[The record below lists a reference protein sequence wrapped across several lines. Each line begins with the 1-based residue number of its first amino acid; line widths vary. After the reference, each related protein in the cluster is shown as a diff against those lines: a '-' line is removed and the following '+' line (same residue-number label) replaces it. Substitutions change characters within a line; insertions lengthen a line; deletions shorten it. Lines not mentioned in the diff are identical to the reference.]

1 MSEEK
6 VNPFVDLVAVT
17 RGDVVENIHQGLA
30 IAIDSDYRI
39 IKKWGDTQ
47 TEIFPRSAL
56 KPIQAFG
63 IITSGTDKALKLK
76 DEQIALA
83 TSSHHAEPVHLDM
96 VKSWLTELKLDEE
109 DLTLGPAWPLGP
121 KRKDYILRHE
131 GRKSRIYHNCS
142 GKHCGQLSICVH
154 KKFKTLN
161 YQDPKHP
168 VQKLFIEN
176 LEKLSETK
184 INHLGIDGC
193 GLPAPSLPLE
203 RFAYALTKFAD
214 PSKLEGIEKKAVQ
227 KIFDCCVK
235 HPVLFGGSESVNS
248 ILTKSSNKKILVKNG
263 ADGVFSAIIPEEK
276 VSIVVK
282 IKDGNMKAAEVAI
295 AGLLKELK
303 FLDNDDVKKLVSQP
317 ILNSAGTKSGK
328 IYWLGN

>member
-1 MSEEK
+1 MSQENK
-6 VNPFVDLVAVT
+6 AKFVDLVQVT
-17 RGDVVENIHQGLA
+17 RGEITENIHQGVA
-30 IAIDSDYRI
+30 IAMESSGRI
-39 IKKWGDTQ
+39 IKQWGDVT

-63 IITSGTDKALKLK
+63 IITTGADKALHLS
-76 DEQIALA
+76 DERIALA

-96 VKSWLTELKLDEE
+96 VKSWLTELKLEEE
-109 DLTLGPAWPLGP
+109 DLTLGPAWPLGL

-154 KKFKTLN
+154 KKFKTLK

-176 LEKLSETK
+176 LENLAETK
-184 INHLGIDGC
+184 IKHLGIDGC
-193 GLPAPSLPLE
+193 GLPAPSLSLE

-214 PSKLEGIEKKAVQ
+214 PSKLEGIEQKAVK

-263 ADGVFSAIIPEEK
+263 ADGVFSAIIP
-276 VSIVVK
+276 
-282 IKDGNMKAAEVAI
+282 
-295 AGLLKELK
+295 
-303 FLDNDDVKKLVSQP
+303 
-317 ILNSAGTKSGK
+317 
-328 IYWLGN
+328 

>member
-1 MSEEK
+1 LE
-6 VNPFVDLVAVT
+6 LLQ
-17 RGDVVENIHQGLA
+17 RGA
-30 IAIDSDYRI
+30 
-39 IKKWGDTQ
+39 
-47 TEIFPRSAL
+47 
-56 KPIQAFG
+56 
-63 IITSGTDKALKLK
+63 DKALHLS
-76 DEQIALA
+76 DERIALA
-83 TSSHHAEPVHLDM
+83 TSSHHAETVHLDM
-96 VKSWLTELKLDEE
+96 VKSWLTELKLEEE
-109 DLTLGPAWPLGP
+109 DLTLGPAWPLGL

-154 KKFKTLN
+154 KKFKILN

-214 PSKLEGIEKKAVQ
+214 PSKLEGIEQKAVK

-235 HPVLFGGSESVNS
+235 HPLLFGGTESVNS

-295 AGLLKELK
+295 VGLLKELK
-303 FLDNDDVKKLVSQP
+303 FLDNDEVKKLASQP
-317 ILNSAGTKSGK
+317 ILNSAGTRSGK
-328 IYWLGN
+328 IHWIEA

>member
-1 MSEEK
+1 MSEENK
-6 VNPFVDLVAVT
+6 EKFVDLVQVT
-17 RGDVVENIHQGLA
+17 RGDVTENIHQGVA
-30 IAIDSDYRI
+30 VAMDSTGRI
-39 IKKWGDTQ
+39 IKQWGDVK

-56 KPIQAFG
+56 KPIQTFG
-63 IITSGTDKALKLK
+63 IITSGADKALNIN
-76 DEQIALA
+76 EERIALA
-83 TSSHHAEPVHLDM
+83 TSSHHAEPVHLEM
-96 VKSWLTELKLDEE
+96 VKSWLIELKLEEE
-109 DLTLGPAWPLGP
+109 DLALGPAWPLGA

-154 KKFKTLN
+154 QKFKTLN

-176 LEKLSETK
+176 LEKLAETK
-184 INHLGIDGC
+184 IKHLGIDGC

-214 PSKLEGIEKKAVQ
+214 PSKLEGIEQKAVK
-227 KIFDCCVK
+227 KIFDSCVK
-235 HPVLFGGSESVNS
+235 YPILFGGSESVNS

-303 FLDNDDVKKLVSQP
+303 FLDNDEVKKLISQR
-317 ILNSAGTKSGK
+317 ILNSAGLKTGN
-328 IYWLGN
+328 INWLES

>member
-1 MSEEK
+1 MSEENK
-6 VNPFVDLVAVT
+6 EKFVDLVQVT
-17 RGDVVENIHQGLA
+17 RGDITENIHQGVA
-30 IAIDSDYRI
+30 VAMDSTGRI
-39 IKKWGDTQ
+39 IKQWGDVK

-56 KPIQAFG
+56 KPIQTFG
-63 IITSGTDKALKLK
+63 IITSGADKALNIN
-76 DEQIALA
+76 EERIALA
-83 TSSHHAEPVHLDM
+83 TSSHHAEPVHLEM
-96 VKSWLTELKLDEE
+96 VKSWLIELKLEEE
-109 DLTLGPAWPLGP
+109 DLALGPAWPLGA

-154 KKFKTLN
+154 QKFKTLN
-161 YQDPKHP
+161 YQEPKHP

-176 LEKLSETK
+176 LEKLAETK
-184 INHLGIDGC
+184 IKHLGIDGC

-214 PSKLEGIEKKAVQ
+214 PSKLEGIEQKAVK
-227 KIFDCCVK
+227 KIFDSCVK
-235 HPVLFGGSESVNS
+235 YPILFGGSESVNS

-303 FLDNDDVKKLVSQP
+303 FLDNDEVKKLISQR
-317 ILNSAGTKSGK
+317 ILNSAGLKTGN
-328 IYWLGN
+328 INWLES

>member
-6 VNPFVDLVAVT
+6 INPFVDLVAVT
-17 RGDVVENIHQGLA
+17 RGDVVENIHQGVA

-63 IITSGTDKALKLK
+63 IITSGADKALKLK

-83 TSSHHAEPVHLDM
+83 TSSHHAEPVHIDM

-109 DLTLGPAWPLGP
+109 DLTLGTAWPLGP

-154 KKFKTLN
+154 KKFKTLK

-214 PSKLEGIEKKAVQ
+214 PSKLEGIEQKAVK

-235 HPVLFGGSESVNS
+235 YPILFGGSESVNS
-248 ILTKSSNKKILVKNG
+248 ILTKSSGKKILVKNG

-295 AGLLKELK
+295 AVLLKELK
-303 FLDNDDVKKLVSQP
+303 FLDNDEVKKLASQP

>member
-1 MSEEK
+1 MSEENK
-6 VNPFVDLVAVT
+6 EKFVDLVQVT
-17 RGDVVENIHQGLA
+17 RGDITENIHQGVA
-30 IAIDSDYRI
+30 VAMDSTGRI
-39 IKKWGDTQ
+39 IKQWGDVK

-56 KPIQAFG
+56 KPIQTFG
-63 IITSGTDKALKLK
+63 IITSGADKALNIN
-76 DEQIALA
+76 EERVALA
-83 TSSHHAEPVHLDM
+83 TSSHHAEPVHLEM
-96 VKSWLTELKLDEE
+96 VKSWLIELKLEEE
-109 DLTLGPAWPLGP
+109 DLALGPAWPLGA

-154 KKFKTLN
+154 QKFKTLN

-176 LEKLSETK
+176 LEKLAETK
-184 INHLGIDGC
+184 IKHLGIDGC

-214 PSKLEGIEKKAVQ
+214 PSKLEGIEQKAAI
-227 KIFDCCVK
+227 KIFQCCVK
-235 HPVLFGGSESVNS
+235 YPILFGGSESVNS

-303 FLDNDDVKKLVSQP
+303 FLDNDEVKKLISQR
-317 ILNSAGTKSGK
+317 ILNSAGLKT
-328 IYWLGN
+328 GNINWIES

>member
-1 MSEEK
+1 MSEENK
-6 VNPFVDLVAVT
+6 EKFVDLVQVT
-17 RGDVVENIHQGLA
+17 RGDITENIHQGVA
-30 IAIDSDYRI
+30 VAMDSTGRI
-39 IKKWGDTQ
+39 IKQWGDVK

-56 KPIQAFG
+56 KPIQTFG
-63 IITSGTDKALKLK
+63 IITSGADKALNIN
-76 DEQIALA
+76 EERIALA
-83 TSSHHAEPVHLDM
+83 TSSHHAEPVHLEM
-96 VKSWLTELKLDEE
+96 VKSWLIELKLEEE
-109 DLTLGPAWPLGP
+109 DLALGSAWPLGA

-154 KKFKTLN
+154 QKFKTLN
-161 YQDPKHP
+161 YQEPKHP

-176 LEKLSETK
+176 LEKLAETK
-184 INHLGIDGC
+184 IKHLGIDGC

-214 PSKLEGIEKKAVQ
+214 PSKLEGIEQKAVK
-227 KIFDCCVK
+227 KIFDSCVK
-235 HPVLFGGSESVNS
+235 YPILFGGSESVNS

-303 FLDNDDVKKLVSQP
+303 FLDNDEVKKLISQR
-317 ILNSAGTKSGK
+317 ILNSAGLKTGN
-328 IYWLGN
+328 INWLES